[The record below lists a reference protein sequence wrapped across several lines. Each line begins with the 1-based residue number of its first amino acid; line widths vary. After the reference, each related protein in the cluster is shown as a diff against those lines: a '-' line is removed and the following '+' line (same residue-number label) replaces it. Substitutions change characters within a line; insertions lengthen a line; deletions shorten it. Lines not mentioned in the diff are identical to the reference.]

1 MIGSMTRRPLLPSLF
16 SLLPLLSACASAQSE
31 STSLAIDSKLPGA
44 YASVGSIV
52 ELSDGRVVFPD
63 SRGRKLHLGDFAKN
77 SVSVLGAAVDT
88 VTATTPDS
96 AYKLPG
102 WVARMAGDTVAVVD
116 FAATR
121 TTKWTPGGFAGVAT
135 FPDAGGVTPVLAYDS
150 KGHGYKADFRNVL
163 GGAEPGTTM
172 FSDSMVVLRLDV
184 DGTRAD
190 TVARLSPPSFGEAT
204 FGESKQRVAL
214 VFGPNDAFG
223 AMPDGSVWVARARTH
238 SVDWR
243 SPEGTWTRGP
253 AHRWKPV
260 PVTEADRA
268 LVMERLKARGLPQ
281 GIEVVFPFAETKPSF
296 EQAMGRPNGEVWL
309 QYSPAGE
316 QEPIRYAVFGRD
328 GKFMHDTT
336 LPQGV
341 RLVGFGAGNFAY
353 GVGINPDGT
362 REVVRLK

>member
-1 MIGSMTRRPLLPSLF
+1 MPTPKPS
-16 SLLPLLSACASAQSE
+16 
-31 STSLAIDSKLPGA
+31 
-44 YASVGSIV
+44 
-52 ELSDGRVVFPD
+52 
-63 SRGRKLHLGDFAKN
+63 
-77 SVSVLGAAVDT
+77 
-88 VTATTPDS
+88 
-96 AYKLPG
+96 
-102 WVARMAGDTVAVVD
+102 
-116 FAATR
+116 AATSSAAGIPTCSAITPHKTLPAAIPPC
-121 TTKWTPGGFAGVAT
+121 TTKRYTA
-135 FPDAGGVTPVLAYDS
+135 S
-150 KGHGYKADFRNVL
+150 
-163 GGAEPGTTM
+163 
-172 FSDSMVVLRLDV
+172 
-184 DGTRAD
+184 
-190 TVARLSPPSFGEAT
+190 
-204 FGESKQRVAL
+204 
-214 VFGPNDAFG
+214 
-223 AMPDGSVWVARARTH
+223 ARARTH

-341 RLVGFGAGNFAY
+341 RLVGFGTGNFAY